1 MFGSLRGRITH
12 SHEDGAVNVEIGGVG
27 YEVYLPLGA
36 RGRLEGIGDE
46 VFLAI
51 HTHIREDAFVLYGF
65 SSFEERAIFRML
77 LGVTGIGPKV
87 ALAILGRLSGAELAI
102 AIKRQDAAA
111 FKGISGVGKK
121 TIERLLLELRDKTFP
136 DFAGEASTGEMAPPP
151 GDPAETV
158 ISALVSMGYRRAEVE
173 RALESLGPRDAD
185 SQKLSVESLLRETL
199 AALA

>member
-12 SHEDGAVNVEIGGVG
+12 EHDDGAVNVEIGGVG

-36 RGRLEGIGDE
+36 RGRLEASGDE

-65 SSFEERAIFRML
+65 SSFEERTIFRML

-87 ALAILGRLSGAELAI
+87 ALAILGRLNGAELAL

-136 DFAGEASTGEMAPPP
+136 EFTESAGGDFVPPL
-151 GDPAETV
+151 GDTAETV
-158 ISALVSMGYRRAEVE
+158 ISALVSMGYRRPEVE
-173 RALESLGPRDAD
+173 RALDSLGPRDGA
-185 SQKLSVESLLRETL
+185 SVESLLRETL